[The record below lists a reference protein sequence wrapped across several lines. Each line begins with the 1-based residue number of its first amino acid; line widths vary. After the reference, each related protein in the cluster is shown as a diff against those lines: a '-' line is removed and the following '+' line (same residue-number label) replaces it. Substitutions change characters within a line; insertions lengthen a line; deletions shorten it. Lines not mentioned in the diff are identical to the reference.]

1 MSAIVVRRGQL
12 AELLSRAAQV
22 EHDILCQYLF
32 AAATLKQYPDEGGVS
47 YGQLEQIRRWKATIL
62 EVARQ
67 EMSHL
72 GIVSNLLTAIGE
84 APRFDHPGFPTPT
97 SILPIDQDSR
107 LERFSAQTVLR
118 FVCFEMP
125 AELLPEETAYLDTRL
140 ADFQPASFDA
150 IYVLYEEIKKLVE
163 EIDPKHL
170 FIGPPSAQ
178 FVSGGNAVAARG
190 LTLPRNA
197 AQPVSIYSFTLPAI
211 TDTKSALAAI
221 DQIVEEGEGRSGHSP
236 TSHFSR
242 FLEMDRQLAH
252 LLAEDPAFDPARNVV
267 SDPRTSEA
275 PGCTL
280 ITNPATVEVSQ
291 LFDVAYAVLIQLL
304 SRMFAYTDESDQ
316 DVATL
321 ESIAFFP
328 LMTTVIRPLA
338 EMLTMLPAFEPTNP
352 ERAGASY
359 TLPQR
364 LGFLPH
370 RESAWRNLGMELAFL
385 EECARKVARD
395 TRNPAPLRPRLKL
408 VAEQFARIRYTFE
421 NRLALQVTR

>member
-1 MSAIVVRRGQL
+1 MTAPVARRGQL

-32 AAATLKQYPDEGGVS
+32 AAATLKQHPDEGVS

-84 APRFDHPGFPTPT
+84 APRFDHPEFPAPT
-97 SILPIDQDSR
+97 SILPIGQESR
-107 LERFSAQTVLR
+107 LERFSEQTVLR

-125 AELLPEETAYLDTRL
+125 AEVLPEETAYLERRL
-140 ADFQPASFDA
+140 VDFDPARFDA
-150 IYVLYEEIKKLVE
+150 IYVLYEEIKKLVA

-178 FVSGGNAVAARG
+178 FVSGGTAVAARG

-211 TDTKSALAAI
+211 TDTRSALAAI
-221 DQIVEEGEGRSGHSP
+221 DQIVEEGEGRAGHSP

-242 FLEMDRQLAH
+242 FLEMDRRLGRM
-252 LLAEDPAFDPARNVV
+252 LAEDPAFEAARNVV

-275 PGCTL
+275 PGCTV
-280 ITNPATVEVSQ
+280 ITNPATIEVSQ
-291 LFDVAYAVLIQLL
+291 LFDLAYAVLIQLL
-304 SRMFAYTDESDQ
+304 CRMFAYTDESDQ

-321 ESIAFFP
+321 ESITFFP

-338 EMLTMLPAFEPTNP
+338 EMLTELPAFEPTQP

-359 TLPQR
+359 TLPNR

-370 RESAWRNLGMELAFL
+370 RAAAWRNLSMQLAFL

-408 VAEQFARIRYTFE
+408 VSEQFARIRYTFE
-421 NRLALQVTR
+421 NSLALRVTR